1 MSDNSE
7 SLVNLPQEIVT
18 KEVRH
23 IADGEPTYTLYALLL
38 ETKKYID
45 ATPENT
51 SAGVVSSHLINYYNK
66 VVERLQ
72 QDNRDTQAIPDQ
84 MIQVCKAIVYNSK
97 FSINHYTPSFE
108 KVLLGLIEIYTQ
120 FKALYINSKPE
131 NYTTLYKNICKYTE
145 SVTDDLKE
153 HYNAYNTFTRAVYD
167 NYILAFQK
175 ESNALSTTSND
186 RDRNALYNLLFQ
198 MDQTIV
204 DIHTEIQPL
213 VNLLIAVQNNRIF
226 RNRETT
232 IIAIKDSISMIN
244 MVRVF
249 WYIEK
254 LNYHISA
261 IPSNEIY
268 DDWEKVLEGDDLDR
282 IQELLEWS
290 KTWVKETQKAS
301 EQASNITSAMQT
313 ITQQAVHKNA
323 ITSLPELLEWIN
335 TKVETA
341 RVWLNSLKLQ
351 VNYDFLQN
359 FLDKMGAMAERI
371 RNWLSNNAL
380 VDLFNKINEI
390 LATVKQITDT
400 IRNVMCLIRQALCM
414 IAGII
419 HLKESVI
426 LPIINNLKAVGQQ
439 MAQDLTNTINV
450 AVDTFLK
457 PVNNATKRLVFEMA
471 RAKLNARLASI
482 SSAIGQ
488 PVGESTK
495 IKSVID
501 GVINTLLGIEGYSG
515 LEYLKN
521 TATQQMKAIEESFK
535 QALSPASAVNCPPI
549 TLPNLVAPNLSL
561 LTKLPTITSIE
572 LNISC

>member
-45 ATPENT
+45 ATPDNT

-66 VVERLQ
+66 VVDRLQ

-108 KVLLGLIEIYTQ
+108 KVLLCLIEIYTQ

-131 NYTTLYKNICKYTE
+131 NYTTLYKNICLYTE

-175 ESNALSTTSND
+175 ASNALSTTSND

-204 DIHTEIQPL
+204 DLYTEIQPL

-341 RVWLNSLKLQ
+341 RVWLDSLKLQ

-419 HLKESVI
+419 HLKDSVI
-426 LPIINNLKAVGQQ
+426 LPIINNLKAVGEQ

-450 AVDTFLK
+450 AMDTFLK

-488 PVGESTK
+488 PIGESTK

>member
-45 ATPENT
+45 ATPDNT

-66 VVERLQ
+66 VVDRLQ

-97 FSINHYTPSFE
+97 FSINHYAPSFE
-108 KVLLGLIEIYTQ
+108 KVILCLIEIYTQ

-131 NYTTLYKNICKYTE
+131 NYTTLYKNICTYTE

-175 ESNALSTTSND
+175 ASNALSTTSND

-204 DIHTEIQPL
+204 DLHTEIQPL

-341 RVWLNSLKLQ
+341 RVWLNNLKLQ

-359 FLDKMGAMAERI
+359 FLDKMGVMAERI

-426 LPIINNLKAVGQQ
+426 LPIINNLKAVGEQ

-488 PVGESTK
+488 PIGESTK